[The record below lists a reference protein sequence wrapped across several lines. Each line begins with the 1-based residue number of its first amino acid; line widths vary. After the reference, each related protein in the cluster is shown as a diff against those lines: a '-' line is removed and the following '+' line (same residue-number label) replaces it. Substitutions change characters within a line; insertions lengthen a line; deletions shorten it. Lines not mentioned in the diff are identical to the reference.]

1 MLGVL
6 EPATIDANI
15 DELLLHVGVD
25 PTVSGRRSA
34 YVEALNRIQ
43 PIALPMPPDRAGLP
57 WVLTFTADEPE
68 HEAALRYAVTDD
80 TGSSS
85 GELELLTPSE
95 AAEVAH
101 HLENALE
108 ILRTYDPDASE
119 AAVRLNSW
127 FLFARK
133 PGVIGG
139 STGGVLGLVWLNPPV
154 EWDEIDHAE
163 SLLHETTHQALFL
176 DDLVHKLF
184 SRSIDAMD
192 GDPDARVTS
201 AIRRTRRRFDLA
213 FHAACVAVELAALHE
228 HLGLTE
234 RADRHREGAVSSIE
248 ELRQRLDLFSEHG
261 LSVFED
267 LERCLHTPTLA
278 MAPGGTLPPS

>member
-1 MLGVL
+1 VL

-15 DELLLHVGVD
+15 DELVLHVGVD
-25 PTVSGRRSA
+25 PTVSSRRSA
-34 YVEALNRIQ
+34 YFEALNRIQ
-43 PIALPMPPDRAGLP
+43 PIALPMPLEHADLP
-57 WVLTFTADEPE
+57 WVLTFTADEPPDE
-68 HEAALRYAVTDD
+68 DALRYAVTDD
-80 TGSSS
+80 TGSRS

-95 AAEVAH
+95 AADVAR

-108 ILRTYDPDASE
+108 ILRTYNPDSAA
-119 AAVRLNSW
+119 AAVKLNSW
-127 FLFARK
+127 FLFARR

-184 SRSIDAMD
+184 ARSIGAMD
-192 GDPDARVTS
+192 GDPDAKVTS

-213 FHAACVAVELAALHE
+213 FHAACVAVELVGLHE
-228 HLGLTE
+228 HLGLSE
-234 RADRHREGAVSSIE
+234 RAETHREGAVSSID
-248 ELRQRLDLFSEHG
+248 ELKQHLDLFSEHG

-267 LERCLHTPTLA
+267 VERCLNTRLA
-278 MAPGGTLPPS
+278 ER